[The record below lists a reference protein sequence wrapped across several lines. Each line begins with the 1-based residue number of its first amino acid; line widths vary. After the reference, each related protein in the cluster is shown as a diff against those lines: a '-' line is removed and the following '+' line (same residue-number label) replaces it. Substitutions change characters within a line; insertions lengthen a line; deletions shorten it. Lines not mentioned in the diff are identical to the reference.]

1 MIHVEKAIPMSHKI
15 HGCRPPPQKHDRE
28 KKEFPKKG
36 SFVRRLPIFVHN
48 ELSFR
53 KFFANQRIHGNRGI
67 VKSNH
72 KPSSFLSCYFPSK
85 SKKCQA
91 HRVLVVGPY
100 KSLETNVI
108 PYEALERDPFQCYV
122 LQLPRKPQTHT
133 NILRGSL
140 VPSSLWRKYYACLD
154 ISSVVVVGKK
164 GGWSDFSDKFR
175 YS

>member
-1 MIHVEKAIPMSHKI
+1 MQPTLIHLLFVTMMIHVEKAIPMSHKI
-15 HGCRPPPQKHDRE
+15 HGCRPPQKHDRE

-108 PYEALERDPFQCYV
+108 PYEALERDPFQCYYNSRENHRHTQTFCGAAWSLLHSEENTMRAWTF
-122 LQLPRKPQTHT
+122 LQL
-133 NILRGSL
+133 
-140 VPSSLWRKYYACLD
+140 
-154 ISSVVVVGKK
+154 
-164 GGWSDFSDKFR
+164 
-175 YS
+175 